1 VPVNSTRNAALTC
14 RSMVLSAHHAVVA
27 LSQKKQR
34 SKAKVTSKGHKQRS
48 QAKVTSKSHKQ
59 RSQAK
64 VTSAADGAAAAELAC
79 SAMHGPTQFLR
90 LVPAHSLCNLAAGKS
105 AAGKTAAAAKGGK
118 NSGKVRT
125 ASTLV
130 LV

>member
-1 VPVNSTRNAALTC
+1 MLQYLY
-14 RSMVLSAHHAVVA
+14 LS
-27 LSQKKQR
+27 K
-34 SKAKVTSKGHKQRS
+34 
-48 QAKVTSKSHKQ
+48 
-59 RSQAK
+59 AK
-64 VTSAADGAAAAELAC
+64 VTSAADDAAAAATAAEHAC
-79 SAMHGPTQFLR
+79 SAVCGSTQLLC

-125 ASTLV
+125 ASTLF

>member
-1 VPVNSTRNAALTC
+1 MSCCSVPVS
-14 RSMVLSAHHAVVA
+14 
-27 LSQKKQR
+27 KK
-34 SKAKVTSKGHKQRS
+34 
-48 QAKVTSKSHKQ
+48 
-59 RSQAK
+59 AK
-64 VTSAADGAAAAELAC
+64 VTSAADGAAAVEHAC
-79 SAMHGPTQFLR
+79 SAVCGSTQLLC
-90 LVPAHSLCNLAAGKS
+90 LVPAHNRRNLAAGKS